1 MRVMTKFRQPDNK
14 SPICLSQVP
23 LQTEIGYQK
32 VLLPINHKNYNFW
45 KQNKQVMKE
54 RENLHPKTNKG
65 GANCVMVVISWFN
78 LQIWMWLVD
87 SNHNLESD
95 WLIELSDKKLSD
107 NKLFDNKLSTNKR
120 SGNNVASGLAEN
132 RSFSPITIEKI
143 VISMIKDI
151 HEKNYSVWWVEINS
165 VFR

>member
-1 MRVMTKFRQPDNK
+1 MTKFRQPHNK

-32 VLLPINHKNYNFW
+32 VFLPINHKNYNFLE
-45 KQNKQVMKE
+45 QNKQVMKE

-95 WLIELSDKKLSD
+95 WPIELSDKKLSD
-107 NKLFDNKLSTNKR
+107 NKLFVNKLSNNKLSTNKR
-120 SGNNVASGLAEN
+120 SGNNVAGGLVEN
-132 RSFSPITIEKI
+132 RSFFTNHYRENCNFY
-143 VISMIKDI
+143 D
-151 HEKNYSVWWVEINS
+151 
-165 VFR
+165 